1 MNFPI
6 WELHWAG
13 GGLLIA
19 LIAVFH
25 VYIAHFAVGG
35 GLFLVL
41 TEHLGYSRN
50 SQPILDYTKRHT
62 KFFLL
67 VTMVL
72 GGITGVGIWFIISL
86 VAPAATITLIHTFV
100 FAWPSNGSF
109 SWARSWPC
117 SSTSTLSEK
126 WAAATTWPSAGSIS
140 SSDGCRCS

>member
-6 WELHWAG
+6 WELQWAG

-41 TEHLGYSRN
+41 TEHLGYRRN
-50 SQPILDYTKRHT
+50 SPAILDYTKRHT

-86 VAPAATITLIHTFV
+86 VAPAATSQLIHIFV
-100 FAWPSNGSF
+100 FAWAIEWVFFLGEIVALF
-109 SWARSWPC
+109 IYFYTFGKMGARNHLTIGW
-117 SSTSTLSEK
+117 
-126 WAAATTWPSAGSIS
+126 IY
-140 SSDGCRCS
+140 